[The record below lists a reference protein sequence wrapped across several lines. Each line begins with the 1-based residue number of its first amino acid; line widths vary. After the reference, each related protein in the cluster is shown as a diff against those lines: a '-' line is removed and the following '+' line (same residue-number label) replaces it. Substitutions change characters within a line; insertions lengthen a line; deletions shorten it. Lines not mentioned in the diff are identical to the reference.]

1 LRVCLVYDHLYPATI
16 GGGERWMHDLALALA
31 RDGHEVTY
39 LTMRHWDSRP
49 PVLEGVEI
57 VGLVPAGTVYAEER
71 RSLGPPLRFGLAVGR
86 YLLRH
91 GARFD
96 VVHTAAFPY
105 FPLLA
110 AAVTRRRAGFRLA
123 ADWFEVWTR
132 RYWRRY
138 AGDVVGTLGWLVQRA
153 CVNVRHEAF
162 CNSRHTERRLLE
174 EGFEGPHA
182 VLPGLYA
189 GPIEPSPAS
198 RVGHTVVFAGRHVR
212 EKRVPLLVEA
222 FAEARREVRSLRL
235 ELFGDG
241 PDSVN
246 AKRTAAALGLE
257 EAVSFH
263 GRRPQ
268 DEVERAF
275 ARAACVA
282 TASEREGYGLI
293 VVEAAAR
300 GTPSVV
306 VAGEENAAA
315 DLVEDGV
322 NGIVASQATP
332 AALGAGIVD
341 AVRRDR
347 ELRETTLAWFVEH
360 ADELRIERSIELV
373 VESYARVGAS
383 R

>member
-1 LRVCLVYDHLYPATI
+1 MRVCLVYDHLYPATI
-16 GGGERWMHDLALALA
+16 GGGERWLHDLALALV
-31 RDGHEVTY
+31 REGHEVTY
-39 LTMRHWDSRP
+39 VTMRHWDERP
-49 PVLEGVEI
+49 PALDGVEI
-57 VGLVPAGTVYAEER
+57 VGLVPAGTVYSEER
-71 RSLGPPLRFGLAVGR
+71 RSLGPPLRFGVAVGR

-91 GARFD
+91 GSRFD

-110 AAVTRRRAGFRLA
+110 SATARRRGGYRLV

-132 RYWRRY
+132 DYWRRY
-138 AGDVVGTLGWLVQRA
+138 AGSLVGMLGWLVQRR
-153 CVNVRHEAF
+153 CVRVRHEAF

-174 EGFEGPHA
+174 EGFAGPHA

-198 RVGHTVVFAGRHVR
+198 AIDPAVVYAGRHVR

-222 FAEARREVRSLRL
+222 FAEARRELAELTL
-235 ELFGDG
+235 ELYGDG
-241 PDSVN
+241 PDRAN
-246 AKRTAAALGLE
+246 AERTARALGLDGSV
-257 EAVSFH
+257 AFH
-263 GRRPQ
+263 GKRPQ
-268 DEVERAF
+268 EDVEAAF
-275 ARAACVA
+275 ARASCVA

-306 VAGEENAAA
+306 VAGAENAATE
-315 DLVEDGV
+315 LVTDGV
-322 NGIVASQATP
+322 NGIVSPQATP
-332 AALGAGIVD
+332 AALGTAIVE
-341 AVRRDR
+341 AVRRGPA
-347 ELRETTLAWFVEH
+347 LRDATRAWFVEH

-373 VESYARVGAS
+373 LERYAGTS